1 MYAKVNKILLSQ
13 MYYPFY
19 FWILTFGKKQ
29 YINKTFKINYRITLN
44 TVIME
49 YRYNYKFLQSW
60 MTENNISNRRVLD
73 CIGTQDN
80 KSMNA
85 WKNGERPMP
94 VETILRVCN
103 TFSIPLACFFFD
115 MDDDTPQQ
123 IRRPQSKEE
132 YEPIGG
138 YPKDSERGNRQNVNP
153 APRFHQ
159 KTHMPAEYP
168 SMPVSSKESPKEEK
182 SDDNNAPDN
191 GNQTPAPIPTPT
203 INENDTENIALLK
216 MELKCQQEIM
226 RIKDEARAHE
236 TAMRTEFIKRNE
248 KLREKLYDIINSQNE
263 TIKMLNAQLAQMEK
277 SKGGY
282 LSFGSDLVS
291 DNKGESAQR

>member
-1 MYAKVNKILLSQ
+1 
-13 MYYPFY
+13 
-19 FWILTFGKKQ
+19 
-29 YINKTFKINYRITLN
+29 
-44 TVIME
+44 
-49 YRYNYKFLQSW
+49 
-60 MTENNISNRRVLD
+60 
-73 CIGTQDN
+73 
-80 KSMNA
+80 
-85 WKNGERPMP
+85 MP

-115 MDDDTPQQ
+115 MDDDAPQK
-123 IRRPQSKEE
+123 IRRPQSEEE

-168 SMPVSSKESPKEEK
+168 SMPVSSKETPAKDENP
-182 SDDNNAPDN
+182 DDNNAPDN
-191 GNQTPAPIPTPT
+191 SRQTPAPTPT
-203 INENDTENIALLK
+203 INENDTDNIALLK

-248 KLREKLYDIINSQNE
+248 RLRDKLYDIINSQNE
-263 TIKMLNAQLAQMEK
+263 TIKMLNAQLAQIEK
-277 SKGGY
+277 NKGGY
-282 LSFGSDLVS
+282 LSFDSDLVS